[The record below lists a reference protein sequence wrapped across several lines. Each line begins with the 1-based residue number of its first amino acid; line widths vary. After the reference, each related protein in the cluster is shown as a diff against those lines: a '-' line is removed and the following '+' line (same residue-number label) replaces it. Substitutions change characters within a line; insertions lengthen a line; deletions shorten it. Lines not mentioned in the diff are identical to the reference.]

1 MKDQVRT
8 PLRTVLRNF
17 LNHIEKLES
26 SSSPEK
32 SYDAEFQDLK
42 LFSESVKTLKE
53 YACTEG
59 EKETN
64 KKKNRYKDIL
74 PFDVSRVILNEYAG
88 IPGSD
93 YINANYIK
101 GASGSPAYIASQGP
115 LPCTVN
121 DFWRMVVQ
129 CEVQVIVMACNEEEA
144 GKVYLKAKCEKYWV
158 DEGEE
163 KQFGMINVKL
173 LKASTV
179 CPDFS
184 VRTMR
189 LKYTNSQNVI
199 EERTVCQLHYV
210 AWPDHGVPT
219 VVQPLLE
226 MVRLVRDTQAS
237 ETLPVLV
244 HCSAGCGRTGT
255 ICAIDYVWGLL
266 RTGKLTDDFSLLALI
281 REMRK
286 QRIAMVQTK
295 EQYVLV
301 HQAVREL
308 FKEQL
313 LMIDSHPYEN
323 VDPDGLLI
331 MKEEENHYDTVEN
344 ISNLNFE
351 EKKDNTM
358 EKDVAPPLPQKKHTF
373 YPSKQEKDVENL
385 SAQQRSIT
393 HSVKKKS
400 QMVSS
405 SPCAQSAPGAS
416 ISIENP
422 PLLSHSISK
431 KMPNP
436 IPSKGI
442 LRVPHLRSINS
453 ASPIKRSKSLK
464 LTNSAVKVKMVVSPD
479 TPLELKRRGSLES
492 NIDETGSILDDGG
505 YNTISVDETL
515 STKDDTSS
523 SSIHNSPRTTQKY
536 DVLNYLE
543 EKRLLVR
550 SLTTFDMRQKNVAP
564 AARLDVGLTGSAPVS
579 RCRLSRSNTQVD
591 FSRHFGG
598 RCLSKRIELDE
609 ESISC
614 SPIRKY
620 NSNEQTPLTL
630 FTSKREENE
639 SSVMERQYKSA
650 MKRMDEIHGI
660 YGRNAVRGDSKPQS
674 CIVKKES
681 CKSNQLSRIEVPTH
695 LITQSKDL
703 KPVHFNGNISKRT
716 HKEQHP
722 PPNFRQFGAS
732 AVPYRDPKLGSFPN
746 DGKNPRLK
754 DMLCANYASPST
766 SRDLEGRKLKPTVIN
781 KHSIPQQYH
790 NMTPI
795 NDGHHKFSYLNG
807 SPLSGP
813 VKYDLRVS
821 KSSDHPDPKKVF
833 QSQSY
838 AGKDI
843 GQQMLKKP
851 DVNSPTHLDFARGPR
866 SNPKGPLQTIPHHSF
881 QEKTQLV
888 RKQLDHNNSR
898 LMNMHGSYS
907 PRENEDRYGVDK
919 ITVQPSPLSKPVLDV
934 EHNLTKMNSSPTGR
948 IWPPPYRLSELS
960 GERTAVELGFEASN
974 LKIHSDLPTQKILG
988 SGSGRMDVPA
998 PSDAG
1003 MKNCDYF
1010 SNAPGVDLD
1019 QVAASIPQ
1027 KDASKTNLM
1036 KVALE
1041 AFSIRRSR
1049 QQARLP
1055 DSSPSTSSSS
1065 KGSSPSSTM
1074 GGSKK
1079 KQQQYL

>member
-42 LFSESVKTLKE
+42 LFSESVKASKE

-163 KQFGMINVKL
+163 KQFGMISVKL

-331 MKEEENHYDTVEN
+331 MKEEENHYDIVEN
-344 ISNLNFE
+344 ITNLNFE

-393 HSVKKKS
+393 HSAKKKS
-400 QMVSS
+400 QIVTT
-405 SPCAQSAPGAS
+405 PNARSALGAS

-422 PLLSHSISK
+422 SLLSQPISK
-431 KMPNP
+431 KIPNP

-464 LTNSAVKVKMVVSPD
+464 LTNSAVKLKMVVSPD

-492 NIDETGSILDDGG
+492 NIDETSSILDDGG

-523 SSIHNSPRTTQKY
+523 SSIHNSPRTSQKY

-550 SLTTFDMRQKNVAP
+550 SLTTFDMRQKSVAI
-564 AARLDVGLTGSAPVS
+564 AAKVDGGLPGCTPVS
-579 RCRLSRSNTQVD
+579 KCRLSRSNTQVD
-591 FSRHFGG
+591 FSRHLGG
-598 RCLSKRIELDE
+598 RSLSKRVELDG
-609 ESISC
+609 ESSSS
-614 SPIRKY
+614 SPIGKY
-620 NSNEQTPLTL
+620 YSNEQTPLTL
-630 FTSKREENE
+630 FTSRREENE
-639 SSVMERQYKSA
+639 PSITEKQYMSA
-650 MKRMDEIHGI
+650 KKRMDEIHCI
-660 YGRNAVRGDSKPQS
+660 YGRNSDSKPQS

-681 CKSNQLSRIEVPTH
+681 YKSNQLSRIEVPPH
-695 LITQSKDL
+695 LTQSKDL
-703 KPVHFNGNISKRT
+703 KPVYCNGNIGKRT

-722 PPNFRQFGAS
+722 PPSFRQIGAS
-732 AVPYRDPKLGSFPN
+732 AVQYRDPKLGSFPN
-746 DGKNPRLK
+746 DRKSPRVK
-754 DMLCANYASPST
+754 DMICSNYSSPST
-766 SRDLEGRKLKPTVIN
+766 SRDIEGHKLKPTVIN
-781 KHSIPQQYH
+781 KHSMPQQYH

-795 NDGHHKFSYLNG
+795 IDGHNKFSYLNG
-807 SPLSGP
+807 SHLTGP
-813 VKYDLRVS
+813 TKYDMRVS
-821 KSSDHPDPKKVF
+821 KSSDHPDSKMF
-833 QSQSY
+833 QPQSY

-843 GQQMLKKP
+843 SQKMLMKP
-851 DVNSPTHLDFARGPR
+851 DVSSPAHLDFTRGQR
-866 SNPKGPLQTIPHHSF
+866 SNLKGPLHTTQHYRL
-881 QEKTQLV
+881 QEKTPLV
-888 RKQLDHNNSR
+888 RKQLDLNNAR
-898 LMNMHGSYS
+898 LVNMHGSFS
-907 PRENEDRYGVDK
+907 PKESEDRYGGDK
-919 ITVQPSPLSKPVLDV
+919 IATQPSPHSKPVLDV
-934 EHNLTKMNSSPTGR
+934 EHNLPKMNSSPTGR
-948 IWPPPYRLSELS
+948 VWPPPYRLSEPS
-960 GERTAVELGFEASN
+960 GERTAVELSVEASN
-974 LKIHSDLPTQKILG
+974 LKIHSDLPPHKIVG
-988 SGSGRMDVPA
+988 SGSGRIDVPV
-998 PSDAG
+998 PPDAG

-1065 KGSSPSSTM
+1065 KGSSPSSTL
-1074 GGSKK
+1074 GGGKK